1 MESEE
6 GDKGCKLFPVWRVQI
21 WVQYLAYLKTGSRPK
36 GYGGV
41 SWPQHMM
48 CGWATLLHTA
58 GRESWQGKEVVE
70 IPSPTGSGRAGCWR
84 WRTWAES
91 DTSRGSNLTKAQV
104 ELGERQSNKTEREII
119 FSNRVELS
127 DLTRLFRG
135 ESTNITRRRSQ
146 LLLITGWNC
155 LVGVVIMV

>member
-1 MESEE
+1 MLQTVSCM
-6 GDKGCKLFPVWRVQI
+6 KTLQI
-21 WVQYLAYLKTGSRPK
+21 WAQYLSHLKTGSKPK

-41 SWPQHMM
+41 SWPPHMM
-48 CGWATLLHTA
+48 YGWATVLRTA
-58 GRESWQGKEVVE
+58 GRESWHRKEVVE

-104 ELGERQSNKTEREII
+104 ALGEWQRNKTEREII

-127 DLTRLFRG
+127 DLTRLFRD
-135 ESTNITRRRSQ
+135 ECTNTTRRRSQ